1 MALAAASGSCSLNEC
16 RCSCGVGSSRQQQLC
31 IWCFTQQ
38 QAGARQYCMQ
48 ALQPQSCSTRYVY
61 DCERQ
66 TCVCVDCVNMCVI
79 TSMLL
84 TTNVFVIWT
93 RTVYIDLSTLA
104 CKQLA
109 SLIVFEVGS
118 MLQSQGA
125 CTQVFK
131 GIWWHRV
138 WLIVSRFEL
147 CLVLVAVLLPS
158 NHMCVRVQRACI

>member
-1 MALAAASGSCSLNEC
+1 MSAGAAVVWAAA
-16 RCSCGVGSSRQQQLC
+16 GSSS
-31 IWCFTQQ
+31 F
-38 QAGARQYCMQ
+38 ASGASHSSRRAPANTACKPCSRRAA
-48 ALQPQSCSTRYVY
+48 ALGMCTTVSDRH
-61 DCERQ
+61 
-66 TCVCVDCVNMCVI
+66 VCVDCVNMCVI